1 MNGTPIAAG
10 HPGRP
15 ENDEIV
21 EQIVKAINSVRY
33 GLVQILIQDS
43 RVVQIDKTEK
53 VRLA

>member
-10 HPGRP
+10 LAGRP

-21 EQIVKAINSVRY
+21 EQIVKAISSMRY
-33 GLVQILIQDS
+33 GHVQIVIQDS